1 MVKYIIKRVLYM
13 FVVLIILSVLM
24 FVLYNLTP
32 SNRAYTEARTE
43 IQSPQ
48 YKNMPEEER
57 EKAFSELYLTYQRK
71 YGTDTDNM
79 ALRYFR
85 WLGLAPYY
93 NGELNGV
100 LQGNFGYSY
109 TLKDDVINVVK
120 EPMKNTIFIN
130 VFATII
136 ALAITIPWVLDVRSK
151 KGSLEIRAC
160 RCSVSSATH
169 CQRSLSRLFL
179 YGFFVG
185 CYLLSRQVEW
195 KLPETTLR
203 GGKSL

>member
-85 WLGLAPYY
+85 WLGLGAI
-93 NGELNGV
+93 
-100 LQGNFGYSY
+100 LQWR
-109 TLKDDVINVVK
+109 TQR
-120 EPMKNTIFIN
+120 
-130 VFATII
+130 
-136 ALAITIPWVLDVRSK
+136 RSP
-151 KGSLEIRAC
+151 G
-160 RCSVSSATH
+160 
-169 CQRSLSRLFL
+169 
-179 YGFFVG
+179 
-185 CYLLSRQVEW
+185 
-195 KLPETTLR
+195 
-203 GGKSL
+203 